1 MVGDWSFDENYGSY
15 DGDREVQM
23 IVLTRLQQSKMS
35 RRYRR
40 SLLFHLNFLLKQKKL
55 IQECINP
62 GCGIWGR
69 GKYFICAEKITY

>member
-1 MVGDWSFDENYGSY
+1 MFNSHHTLIIKIFIINIYRAKVEGEVVGDWSFDENYGSY

-40 SLLFHLNFLLKQKKL
+40 SLLFHLNFLLKQKS
-55 IQECINP
+55 
-62 GCGIWGR
+62 
-69 GKYFICAEKITY
+69 